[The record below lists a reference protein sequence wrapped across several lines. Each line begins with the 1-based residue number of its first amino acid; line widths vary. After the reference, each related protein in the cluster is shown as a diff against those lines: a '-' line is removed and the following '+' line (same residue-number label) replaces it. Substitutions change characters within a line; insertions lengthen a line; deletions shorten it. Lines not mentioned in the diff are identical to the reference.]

1 MTPDPGRDAVNRQNT
16 GSTPEELL
24 REARRVLRVE
34 GRAIESLAER
44 LDETFLEAVE
54 LLASCR
60 GRVLVSGLGKSGI
73 IGRKIAATLTSTGTP
88 ATFLHP
94 VEGLHGDLGIVGA
107 DDTAILIS
115 KSGETSELSELV
127 DYLLRAG
134 VPVISLSGNP
144 GSPLD
149 RLATVALDC
158 SVPEEACPMD
168 LVPTTSTTATLAMG
182 DALAVVLLQKN
193 GFREEDFA
201 LLHPGGSLGRK
212 LSVRVESVMTTDDY
226 PCLPTTA
233 TIRDTIVPLA
243 EQRGTVPIV
252 DSDEHVVGV
261 ITAGDLT
268 RLMEREERFLDVPVS
283 KVMTHSP
290 KVARVDDLGSAAG
303 HAMETFG
310 IMALPVVDD
319 DDRLVGIIH
328 LHELMRSG
336 AV

>member
-1 MTPDPGRDAVNRQNT
+1 MPDPGRDAVNRQHP

-24 REARRVLRVE
+24 REARRVLKVE
-34 GRAIESLAER
+34 GRAIENLAER

-107 DDTAILIS
+107 DDIAILIS
-115 KSGETSELSELV
+115 KSGQTSELSELV

-158 SVPEEACPMD
+158 SVPEEACRMD

-212 LSVRVESVMTTDDY
+212 LSVRVENVMTTDDY
-226 PCLPTTA
+226 PCLPTSA
-233 TIRDTIVPLA
+233 MIRDTIVPLA

-268 RLMEREERFLDVPVS
+268 RLMEREERFLDVPVA

-290 KVARVDDLGSAAG
+290 KVAHVGDLGSAAG

-319 DDRLVGIIH
+319 DDRLVGVVH

-336 AV
+336 AI